1 MRLSYVRFLLC
12 INISVPPSLVA
23 IWLRPTEGRSAMM
36 SPLMQNL
43 SLNQPVSLSSPAAS
57 LYLPEGGESAE
68 KANAAIHPSSD
79 RHRAMRDRR
88 AIRDGESTAPSFLP
102 CFPFSLFLSL
112 LMANWQ
118 YVLRRCAV
126 ASRHNRNRAQIL
138 LPYF

>member
-88 AIRDGESTAPSFLP
+88 ATAATAPSLLSDL
-102 CFPFSLFLSL
+102 SLSLSVSL
-112 LMANWQ
+112 LMAIDVQ
-118 YVLRRCAV
+118 R
-126 ASRHNRNRAQIL
+126 SRHSRRQA
-138 LPYF
+138 